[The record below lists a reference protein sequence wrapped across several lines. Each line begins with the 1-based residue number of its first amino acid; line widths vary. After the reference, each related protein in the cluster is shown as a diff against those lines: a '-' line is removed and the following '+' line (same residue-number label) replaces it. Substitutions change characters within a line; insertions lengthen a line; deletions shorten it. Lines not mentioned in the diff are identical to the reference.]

1 MKLPAFLR
9 RGEKKPER
17 PLSAQLDNPYR
28 PIFGRERRFE
38 ELTGPKA
45 APTRPETRP
54 GGRGR
59 G

>member
-9 RGEKKPER
+9 RGPKKPER

>member
-17 PLSAQLDNPYR
+17 PLSAQLGNPYR

-38 ELTGPKA
+38 ELVRGKEADKPKKKL
-45 APTRPETRP
+45 
-54 GGRGR
+54 
-59 G
+59 

>member
-1 MKLPAFLR
+1 MKLPFFPR

-38 ELTGPKA
+38 ELVRRNEAQKQKKEP
-45 APTRPETRP
+45 
-54 GGRGR
+54 
-59 G
+59 

>member
-9 RGEKKPER
+9 RNKKKAQR

-38 ELTGPKA
+38 ELARGGKGPK
-45 APTRPETRP
+45 PKKEP
-54 GGRGR
+54 
-59 G
+59 

>member
-1 MKLPAFLR
+1 MKLPTFLR
-9 RGEKKPER
+9 RAGKERPR

-28 PIFGRERRFE
+28 PVYGRERRFE